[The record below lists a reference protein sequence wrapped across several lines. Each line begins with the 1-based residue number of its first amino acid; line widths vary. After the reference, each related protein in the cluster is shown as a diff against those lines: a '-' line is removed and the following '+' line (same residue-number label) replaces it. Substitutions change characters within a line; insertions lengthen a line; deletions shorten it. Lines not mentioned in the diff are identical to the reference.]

1 MSNGSKQMMNFTK
14 LTYKSWLYMLC
25 PLITL
30 IPVLTFLWSTPAEA
44 LITLVAWSV
53 SNGMVMALVWLLG
66 RMERATLHRV
76 TA

>member
-1 MSNGSKQMMNFTK
+1 MTNFTN
-14 LTYKSWLYMLC
+14 LTYKSWLSLLC

-44 LITLVAWSV
+44 GLTLGAWLV
-53 SNGMVMALVWLLG
+53 SNGMIVALVWLLC
-66 RMERATLHRV
+66 RLERTTLRQV

>member
-1 MSNGSKQMMNFTK
+1 MTNFTN
-14 LTYKSWLYMLC
+14 LSYKSWLSMLC

-44 LITLVAWSV
+44 GLTLGAWLV
-53 SNGMVMALVWLLG
+53 SNGMVVALVWLLG
-66 RMERATLHRV
+66 RMERATLHHV